1 MLPLPVG
8 IGYSIISEMGI
19 ENEEARDVIANGIE
33 GYVFNKAAQLMFDDD
48 TRVDFSSM
56 GAFDPNAPLDLIHG
70 LLTSDVGEIIGNA
83 PALSLWAG
91 FNPRAT
97 NIITETYKFVTEP
110 HDMSVEESLALM
122 ETFAHFS
129 SGYAN
134 ASKSIDELTGFTL
147 SKAYRGLAVQEYD
160 RRYNSSSTI
169 AASNLTSPEK
179 FAKIFGFGTLRE
191 AYHREAKQELYK
203 KSQAAM
209 DDVKAVHLKQKQ
221 LGAKRGVNVDHP
233 EYSQHMMRAFWA
245 ATDFSKGQQ
254 EEYLKLMNK
263 DIKAGEDGVLNLI
276 LRNLNNLSADELRDI
291 AIGAGVEDQ
300 ITNTLDVIDSAE
312 TLGEQ

>member
-1 MLPLPVG
+1 
-8 IGYSIISEMGI
+8 MGI

-56 GAFDPNAPLDLIHG
+56 GAFDPNAPLDLIYG

-91 FNPRAT
+91 YNPRAT

-110 HDMSVEESLALM
+110 QNASPEEGLALM
-122 ETFAHFS
+122 NTFASFS
-129 SGYAN
+129 SGYMN
-134 ASKSIDELTGFTL
+134 L
-147 SKAYRGLAVQEYD
+147 SKTYRELAVQEYD
-160 RRYNSSSTI
+160 RRYNSSGTI
-169 AASNLTSPEK
+169 TDATLTSPEK
-179 FAKIFGFGTLRE
+179 FAKVFGFGTLSE
-191 AYHREAKQELYK
+191 AYQRSAKQELYQ
-203 KSQAAM
+203 KSGEAR
-209 DDVKAVHLKQKQ
+209 DDVKALYLMQKQ
-221 LGAKRGVNVDHP
+221 LGAKQGLNVDHP
-233 EYSQHMMRAFWA
+233 EWSQHLLRAFWA